1 MKQTNNAIKFLM
13 AQYRAIFKN
22 AYFKGMATALVLT
35 AGLAAGAAQ
44 AADDDYYSNDG
55 KTWTITPGSV
65 RIAGAVAG
73 VHRDPA
79 TEGTTVTDGKLTIN
93 SNWSG
98 TGSIYGGYVDTT
110 KLDNGKDVDVSAV
123 GNALTVNGDTGIVSN
138 SGSNVVGGWAKT
150 QNGFAFA
157 DNNKVFVTVNNGNHA
172 GSNTLKSGGQ
182 VIGAW
187 ASSLNGATAQNNYVE
202 LKGNNKSGDTLL
214 HLGKG
219 AFGAM
224 AFVDD
229 GATGGD
235 FVAQGNTLD
244 VKYTSSANYNETTH
258 QSGLWLIGGYAYT
271 NGSTGAGTGKA
282 DSLQAIGNSIIADHV
297 TIKTSGSSGT
307 GLVVGN
313 LAANN
318 LSSSIADVVANGNGN
333 GKETLTISNSEF
345 YNTSVFGGQATNYA
359 GGSATANANTVNI
372 TDSNFFPINSKNNA
386 IFGGQASTTLTSG
399 DQTATLD
406 ASSNTV
412 SITNTK
418 ADKSNRSVEGSII
431 GAKVNV
437 TSGSTGTGVTD
448 FVGTTLTANN
458 NSVTVGEGIT
468 VSEGSVYG
476 AYIGT
481 DGQRVTSGG
490 ATINASNN
498 SVTFNGTF
506 TGGANTVIAGAIA
519 EPGVATMNNNHVTIN
534 GKVSGISFIYGASAS
549 KQGEIGTEIKN
560 PQHNLNNNSITIG
573 SKAEVTGAK
582 IWAAGSAGAVDGS
595 AGTPALTFNNDVTI
609 EGTVK
614 NSDVYGGTGADS
626 AITLWHY

>member
-44 AADDDYYSNDG
+44 AADEIYYSDDG
-55 KTWTITPGSV
+55 KTWTTTSGSG

-73 VHRDPA
+73 VHLNPA
-79 TEGTTVTDGKLTIN
+79 TEGTTAANGKLNITGT
-93 SNWSG
+93 WSG
-98 TGSIYGGYVDTT
+98 SGSIYGGYVDTT
-110 KLDNGKDVDVSAV
+110 KLDSGKDVDVSAV
-123 GNALTVNGDTGIVSN
+123 GNTLNADGDVVITT
-138 SGSNVVGGWAKT
+138 SGSVNLVGGWAKT
-150 QNGFAFA
+150 QNGFALA
-157 DNNKVFVTVNNGNHA
+157 YDNKVIVEVGNTNVND
-172 GSNTLKSGGQ
+172 GSVALKSGGQ

-187 ASSLNGATAQNNYVE
+187 ASSLNGATAQNNTVE
-202 LKGNNKSGDTLL
+202 LSGNNKSGDTYL
-214 HLGKG
+214 HLGNG

-224 AFVDD
+224 AFVDEN
-229 GATGGD
+229 AIGGD
-235 FVAQGNTLD
+235 YVAQGNTLD
-244 VKYTSSANYNETTH
+244 VSYTSSSGSGD
-258 QSGLWLIGGYAYT
+258 SGLWLIGGYAYT
-271 NGSTGAGTGKA
+271 NDSNGAGAGSGTGSA

-297 TIKTSGSSGT
+297 IIGKDTDSES

-318 LSSSIADVVANGNGN
+318 LSGSIADVVVNGN
-333 GKETLTISNSEF
+333 GKETLHISNSTF
-345 YNTSVFGGQATNYA
+345 YHTSVFGGQATNYA

-372 TDSNFFPINSKNNA
+372 TDSNFFKNTSGDNA

-431 GAKVNV
+431 GAQVKVA
-437 TSGSTGTGVTD
+437 SGASSSLTD

-468 VSEGSVYG
+468 VSSGSVYG

-481 DGQRVTSGG
+481 DGQNVTSGG

-498 SVTFNGTF
+498 SVTF
-506 TGGANTVIAGAIA
+506 
-519 EPGVATMNNNHVTIN
+519 GV
-534 GKVSGISFIYGASAS
+534 F
-549 KQGEIGTEIKN
+549 
-560 PQHNLNNNSITIG
+560 
-573 SKAEVTGAK
+573 
-582 IWAAGSAGAVDGS
+582 
-595 AGTPALTFNNDVTI
+595 
-609 EGTVK
+609 
-614 NSDVYGGTGADS
+614 
-626 AITLWHY
+626 

>member
-44 AADDDYYSNDG
+44 AADEIYYSDDG
-55 KTWTITPGSV
+55 KTWTTTSGSG

-73 VHRDPA
+73 VHLNPA
-79 TEGTTVTDGKLTIN
+79 TEGTTAANGKLNIT
-93 SNWSG
+93 STWSG
-98 TGSIYGGYVDTT
+98 SGSIYGGYVDTT
-110 KLDNGKDVDVSAV
+110 KLDSGKDVDVSAV
-123 GNALTVNGDTGIVSN
+123 GNTLNADGDVVITN
-138 SGSNVVGGWAKT
+138 SGSVNLVGGWAKT
-150 QNGFAFA
+150 QNGFALA
-157 DNNKVFVTVNNGNHA
+157 SDNKVIVEVGNTNA
-172 GSNTLKSGGQ
+172 TDGSVALKSGGQ

-187 ASSLNGATAQNNYVE
+187 ASSLNGATAQNNTVE
-202 LKGNNKSGDTLL
+202 LSGNNKSGDTYL
-214 HLGKG
+214 HLGNG

-224 AFVDD
+224 AFVDAY
-229 GATGGD
+229 ATGGD
-235 FVAQGNTLD
+235 YVAQGNTLD
-244 VKYTSSANYNETTH
+244 VSYTSSNGSGD
-258 QSGLWLIGGYAYT
+258 SGLWLIGGYAYT
-271 NGSTGAGTGKA
+271 NGSGSSHNGTGSA

-297 TIKTSGSSGT
+297 TIGTSGGSGS

-318 LSSSIADVVANGNGN
+318 LSGSIADVVANGNGQEN
-333 GKETLTISNSEF
+333 LKISNSTF
-345 YNTSVFGGQATNYA
+345 YHTSVFGGQATNYA

-372 TDSNFFPINSKNNA
+372 TDSDFLANTSGNNA

-406 ASSNTV
+406 ASSNVV
-412 SITNTK
+412 SITNTN
-418 ADKSNRSVEGSII
+418 ADKSTRSVVGSII
-431 GAKVNV
+431 GAQVKVA
-437 TSGSTGTGVTD
+437 SGSSSSLTD

-468 VSEGSVYG
+468 VSSGSVYG

-481 DGQRVTSGG
+481 DGKNVSSGG

-498 SVTFNGTF
+498 SVTFDGTF
-506 TGGANTVIAGAIA
+506 TGGADTVIAGAIA

-534 GKVSGISFIYGASAS
+534 GKVSGIAYIYGASAS
-549 KQGEIGTEIKN
+549 KQEKITNKIDN

-582 IWAAGSAGAVDGS
+582 IWAAGSAETS
-595 AGTPALTFNNDVTI
+595 ALTFNNDVTKLA
-609 EGTVK
+609 V
-614 NSDVYGGTGADS
+614 
-626 AITLWHY
+626 L